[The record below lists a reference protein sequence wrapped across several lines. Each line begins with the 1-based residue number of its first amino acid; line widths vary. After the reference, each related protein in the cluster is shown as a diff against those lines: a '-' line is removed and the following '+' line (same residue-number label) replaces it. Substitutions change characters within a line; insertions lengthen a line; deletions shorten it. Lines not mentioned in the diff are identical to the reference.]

1 MFTTSLYN
9 DRIAKGGGESSSEGV
24 SNRNKKNATPRAER
38 GRVEA
43 EEKARYT
50 IGRRSIGEGIAPSA
64 VKGSFRQRESIP
76 RSEFSSGRP
85 YIKKEKSEYDIQHM
99 EQEMK
104 LLLRDDFIDDGDDSN
119 SGDESM
125 KPVIFP
131 VKEIKGKQE
140 KLEKDEEKPEN
151 FQNQDFAKT
160 MGFNVEKIAKF
171 IKKEKT
177 EDADLVAEPD
187 WSKVPRNEVTEL
199 LTSRDSPFF
208 LLQIPQCITTQ
219 ANDYQSKAVENP
231 VSSDE
236 KKNVTTL
243 ASMSE
248 GTIGKLQIL
257 KSGRARLK
265 IGSLDFYISDMC
277 PLIGKHE
284 LVSIKIDS
292 GSVLEMDK
300 TDERSG
306 PDFDRIGLF
315 KEMSYLEYVPTKIV
329 LNEASKKGKQMMT
342 NCTKSKNA
350 TQDGYFRETYP
361 RVFEGEAYMDPIRLR
376 RLHRLEQDKKI
387 RDGKFIYANPPKKP
401 CGSGSNYGTFDD
413 YIGKTE
419 YFSSHPRD
427 VEPSSPPKKNFF
439 VNPGKKG
446 TGYGKKD
453 GGMKAGCLNKFPEHT
468 GEPYPKPDLIPRG
481 VKHHVNKENQMF
493 RPVPGPKPYPVK
505 SIITKNVQKKVTPLN
520 FPTIKGVV
528 YCKK

>member
-1 MFTTSLYN
+1 MAQQPEDKKPDFSNFPRGAIGIKGLPVGRNARLPSIRSPRDLTLGSQPKRTFTPNIPVRREKKPTDL
-9 DRIAKGGGESSSEGV
+9 AKGGGESSSEGV
-24 SNRNKKNATPRAER
+24 SNRNNKNATPRAER
-38 GRVEA
+38 GR
-43 EEKARYT
+43 
-50 IGRRSIGEGIAPSA
+50 GRGRGKGQIIQLEGALFGEGIAPSA

-292 GSVLEMDK
+292 GSGDLASLGNCEKSLILEPDIDSLMPDIK
-300 TDERSG
+300 T
-306 PDFDRIGLF
+306 
-315 KEMSYLEYVPTKIV
+315 
-329 LNEASKKGKQMMT
+329 SK
-342 NCTKSKNA
+342 S
-350 TQDGYFRETYP
+350 
-361 RVFEGEAYMDPIRLR
+361 
-376 RLHRLEQDKKI
+376 
-387 RDGKFIYANPPKKP
+387 
-401 CGSGSNYGTFDD
+401 
-413 YIGKTE
+413 
-419 YFSSHPRD
+419 
-427 VEPSSPPKKNFF
+427 
-439 VNPGKKG
+439 
-446 TGYGKKD
+446 
-453 GGMKAGCLNKFPEHT
+453 
-468 GEPYPKPDLIPRG
+468 
-481 VKHHVNKENQMF
+481 
-493 RPVPGPKPYPVK
+493 
-505 SIITKNVQKKVTPLN
+505 
-520 FPTIKGVV
+520 
-528 YCKK
+528 